1 MSKLKYNLSL
11 LGLTV
16 TSLVSTSLSHRA
28 VANEVNFESGQ
39 SPDIAIND
47 TLNQSLETTQIQNTF
62 TAPELLD
69 NTFSSEMAPIPGE
82 VSYQAADLQVS
93 SNLDLDEFCKNYPA
107 NSRCSQRTTPASPT
121 NSESETPKSTSDTTN
136 NTSGWAVTPEIGTLG
151 IGASVTKSLT
161 PNFNARVGVNAA
173 SVGLG
178 GYQKRKNEVTYDAN
192 LDLLNV
198 STLVDYHPFKNSGFR
213 VSGGLV
219 FNDNKVEGKAQIR
232 DNVEFEYNGNRY
244 TSRDIS
250 SVKGKVSFPNN
261 IAPYLGIGW
270 GNAVKPGNRWGFSAN
285 LGVIFA
291 GAPQVNL
298 DADIV
303 NNNLREQINRD
314 LRVEEKELEDDING
328 FKFYPVIS
336 VGVSYQF

>member
-1 MSKLKYNLSL
+1 VEDIKVSKSKLRLPL
-11 LGLTV
+11 LGLTL
-16 TSLVSTSLSHRA
+16 TSLASTSLTNR
-28 VANEVNFESGQ
+28 VIANEINIEPTQ
-39 SPDIAIND
+39 SPNN
-47 TLNQSLETTQIQNTF
+47 TLNQTTETTQTQKITTNS

-69 NTFSSEMAPIPGE
+69 NTFSSDAAPISKE
-82 VSYQAADLQVS
+82 ISYQAADLQVS
-93 SNLDLDEFCKNYPA
+93 SNL
-107 NSRCSQRTTPASPT
+107 
-121 NSESETPKSTSDTTN
+121 KSTSDTTN
-136 NTSGWAVTPEIGTLG
+136 NTSGWAITPEIGTLG
-151 IGASVTKSLT
+151 VGASVTKSLT
-161 PNFNARVGVNAA
+161 PNLNARVGVNAA
-173 SVGLG
+173 SISVG
-178 GYQKRKNEVTYDAN
+178 GYQKRRNEVTYDAN

-198 STLVDYHPFKNSGFR
+198 STLVDYHPFQNSGFR

-219 FNDNKVEGKAQIR
+219 FNDNKVEGRGRIR
-232 DNVEFEYNGNRY
+232 DNVEFEYNNNRY
-244 TSRDIS
+244 TTKDIS

-303 NNNLREQINRD
+303 NESLREQINRD
-314 LRVEEKELEDDING
+314 LRVEERELEDDIKG
-328 FKFYPVIS
+328 FKFYPVVS

>member
-1 MSKLKYNLSL
+1 MEDIKVSTLKFSLPL

-16 TSLVSTSLSHRA
+16 TSVVSTCLSHRV
-28 VANEVNFESGQ
+28 VANEINFETMQ
-39 SPDIAIND
+39 LPDD
-47 TLNQSLETTQIQNTF
+47 TMNQNVETTQTEKFTNNS

-69 NTFSSEMAPIPGE
+69 NTFSSDAAPISGE
-82 VSYQAADLQVS
+82 ISYQAADLQVS
-93 SNLDLDEFCKNYPA
+93 SNL
-107 NSRCSQRTTPASPT
+107 
-121 NSESETPKSTSDTTN
+121 KSTSDTTN
-136 NTSGWAVTPEIGTLG
+136 NTSGWAITPEIGTLG
-151 IGASVTKSLT
+151 VGASVTKSLT
-161 PNFNARVGVNAA
+161 PNLNARVGVNAA
-173 SVGLG
+173 SISVG
-178 GYQKRKNEVTYDAN
+178 GYQKRRNEVTYDAN

-198 STLVDYHPFKNSGFR
+198 STLVDYHPFQNSGFR

-219 FNDNKVEGKAQIR
+219 FNDNKVEGRGRIR
-232 DNVEFEYNGNRY
+232 DKVEFEYNNNRY
-244 TSRDIS
+244 TTKDIS

-291 GAPQVNL
+291 GAPQVSL

-303 NNNLREQINRD
+303 NESLREQINRD
-314 LRVEEKELEDDING
+314 LRVEERELEDDIKG
-328 FKFYPVIS
+328 FKFYPVVS